1 MGMWEKS
8 SPEQHRVDIGRKGAN
23 LQVSLNTVKCSCLQ
37 HLEYL
42 IFTCFSCVH
51 VGLLKDLPIHLT
63 HACCMNIEPHFSPQ
77 HLTVEALPALPA
89 PEGLSGGVIAGIVIG
104 CVVGTSLIILVVVL
118 VLCIVCCSVKK
129 TKPTPAE
136 VQAGQG

>member
-1 MGMWEKS
+1 MFFE
-8 SPEQHRVDIGRKGAN
+8 
-23 LQVSLNTVKCSCLQ
+23 L
-37 HLEYL
+37 
-42 IFTCFSCVH
+42 
-51 VGLLKDLPIHLT
+51 
-63 HACCMNIEPHFSPQ
+63 HFSP
-77 HLTVEALPALPA
+77 VEALPA